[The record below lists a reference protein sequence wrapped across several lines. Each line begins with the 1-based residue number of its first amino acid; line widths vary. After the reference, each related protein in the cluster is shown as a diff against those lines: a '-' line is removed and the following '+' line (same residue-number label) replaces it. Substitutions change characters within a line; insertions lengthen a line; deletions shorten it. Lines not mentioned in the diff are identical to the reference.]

1 MVFFHSIT
9 AIVLMFSQ
17 MANIKI
23 THCAK
28 IIALALFLFKKYIY
42 IYIYFL
48 VF

>member
-1 MVFFHSIT
+1 MVFFYSIT

-28 IIALALFLFKKYIY
+28 IIALALFLFKNIY
-42 IYIYFL
+42 IYIFPGTL
-48 VF
+48 V